1 MIEICIIL
9 IILIIVFLVI
19 KNNNLNNNSKNKV
32 IVIGSGLAGL
42 AATCTLLDKGIH
54 VILIEKQKTLGGN
67 SSKASSGINASNSNI
82 QKINNM
88 IDSNEI
94 FYNDTLKSSKRNN
107 DPYIILINQLVDN
120 SSNAIEWLQNKNI
133 NLNSIAILGGHSNPR
148 THRPNTNVLV
158 GIEIISK
165 LSSYIKNKNNLSVM
179 TDTSVINFLK
189 DNNNISGVTYEDSNN
204 IRHNLYANCI
214 ILATG
219 GYGNDHSKLSLLYKH
234 RPDLKN
240 LPTTNTG
247 ATTGDGIKM
256 GQLIGALTRDLN
268 EIQVHP
274 TGFIDP
280 DDVTNKTKTLCAEVM
295 RGVGGI
301 LLNLDGNRFCNELG
315 TRQYIVDKMNEQIK
329 IQKDSKFI
337 ILLNEHSIQS
347 VTSHLNHYITNKLI
361 NKVENGIQLANK
373 LKISPNNLKMLF
385 DKYDKQVKE
394 KKDEFGKTVFNS
406 TFNMNDIFYYGYVT
420 PVIHYCMGGL
430 QITDKCEV
438 LSDNGIIN
446 NLYAA
451 GEVTSG
457 IHGANR
463 LGGNSLLE
471 CTVYGRIAGEQ
482 ASKGMVPSYNIINTM
497 ISFIKNI
504 NFNIFNKKEVLQSI
518 SLDEL
523 QKHNKS
529 TDAWIAIDNK
539 VYDVTNYIDKHP
551 GGKNSILRHT
561 GTDATKAFYQIHES
575 YMLDDIKKI
584 HIGNI
589 I

>member
-1 MIEICIIL
+1 MIKIFIIL
-9 IILIIVFLVI
+9 IILIILFIVI
-19 KNNNLNNNSKNKV
+19 KNNNSNNKV

-54 VILIEKQKTLGGN
+54 VILIEKQQTLGGN

-82 QKINNM
+82 QKINNI
-88 IDSNEI
+88 IDSNKL

-107 DPYIILINQLVDN
+107 EPYIGLINQLVDH

-133 NLNSIAILGGHSNPR
+133 NLNNIAILGGHTNPR
-148 THRPNTNVLV
+148 THRPDSNVLV

-165 LSSYIKNKNNLSVM
+165 LSSYIKNNNNLTVM

-189 DNNNISGVTYEDSNN
+189 DNNTNIIGVTYEDSHNN
-204 IRHNLYANCI
+204 RHNLYANCT

-219 GYGNDHSKLSLLYKH
+219 GYGNDHTKLSLLYKY

-256 GQLIGALTRDLN
+256 GQLIGALTSDLN

-280 DDVTNKTKTLCAEVM
+280 VDITNKTKTLCAEVM

-329 IQKDSKFI
+329 KQKDNKFI
-337 ILLNEHSIQS
+337 ILLNENAIKN

-361 NKVENGIQLANK
+361 IKMDNGTQLANK
-373 LKISPNNLKMLF
+373 LNISSNNLKILF
-385 DKYDKQVKE
+385 NKYKKQVQA

-406 TFNMNDIFYYGYVT
+406 TFNMNDVFYYGYVT

-457 IHGANR
+457 IHGSNR

-482 ASKGMVPSYNIINTM
+482 ASKGILPQNNIINT
-497 ISFIKNI
+497 ITRFLKQI
-504 NFNIFNKKEVLQSI
+504 NFNIFNKKEILQNI
-518 SLDEL
+518 TVNEL
-523 QKHNKS
+523 KKHNKL
-529 TDAWIAIDNK
+529 TDAWIVIDNK

-551 GGKNSILRHT
+551 GGKNSILRHA

-575 YMLDDIKKI
+575 YMLDDLKN
-584 HIGNI
+584 NI
-589 I
+589 IGII